1 MFIRAFFRT
10 FRTLRSQHFLMLLFK
25 TAMLTL
31 LVFVLFMAAVIAGLR
46 SYDITSDSGL
56 EFFLDVILT
65 FGAGFVG
72 WLLLPVMLP
81 AIAAFFQETI
91 ADTIERKDYPE
102 FVPPAVQRPIWQ
114 ELVEDSRFILL
125 MLGANILFFVTYFI
139 PVIGFFTYY
148 GVNGYLIG
156 REFFDTAAARHLGRA
171 NARKLR
177 ERNPMPA
184 FFCGIC
190 IVFCTNVPGLNLV
203 APFIGVA
210 LMVHL
215 YHLLD
220 KPQEILPPQKDT
232 QQGNNA

>member
-1 MFIRAFFRT
+1 MFFRAFFRT

-31 LVFVLFMAAVIAGLR
+31 LVFILFMAAVIAGLR
-46 SYDITSDSGL
+46 SFDITGDSGL
-56 EFFLDVILT
+56 ELFLDIILT

-72 WLLLPVMLP
+72 WLLLPILLP

-114 ELVEDSRFILL
+114 ELLEDSRFILL
-125 MLGANILFFVTYFI
+125 MLGANILFFATYFI
-139 PVIGFFTYY
+139 PIIGFFTYY

-171 NARKLR
+171 KARALR

-184 FFCGIC
+184 FFCGTC
-190 IVFCTNVPGLNLV
+190 IVFCTNIPGLNLV

-220 KPQEILPPQKDT
+220 KPQEILPPSQGST
-232 QQGNNA
+232 QEI